1 MDKAEF
7 VKTLTAMLAQKKLEK
22 AKAKEKQA
30 YDYIGIR
37 MARDKHV
44 SNYYRSR

>member
-1 MDKAEF
+1 VDKAEF
-7 VKTLTAMLAQKKLEK
+7 VRTLTAMLAQRKIEK
-22 AKAKEKQA
+22 EKAKEKLA
-30 YDYIGIR
+30 NSYVGIR